1 MFYINVYIVY
11 VDKAI
16 NVKKDAFSIP
26 KLRRVL
32 RTAQWEDSNH
42 VLVYDNILRSALAT
56 LLNIDMIIAAWINE
70 YSAEA
75 SPQPSNDLD

>member
-1 MFYINVYIVY
+1 VTRVVRQQRRADWTSPPTIHAHCFALMFYINVYIVF

-32 RTAQWEDSNH
+32 RTAQ
-42 VLVYDNILRSALAT
+42 
-56 LLNIDMIIAAWINE
+56 
-70 YSAEA
+70 
-75 SPQPSNDLD
+75 